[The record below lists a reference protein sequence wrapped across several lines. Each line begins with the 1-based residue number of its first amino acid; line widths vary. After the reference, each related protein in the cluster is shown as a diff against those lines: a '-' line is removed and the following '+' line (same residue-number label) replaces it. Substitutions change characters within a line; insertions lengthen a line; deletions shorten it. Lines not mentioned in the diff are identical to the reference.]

1 MRMRKTILIPALM
14 CLLFVFGMHGCK
26 EEDDTFDPY
35 YDWKARNE
43 EYFEGIAAEA
53 RDSIALA
60 KRMYGDDWEDYCSW
74 RMYKSTTLAP
84 DDAGTLYDS
93 ICVCIETRGEGTVS
107 PKWSD
112 SVRVNYR
119 GWLMPTQDMVDGE
132 LVDEQTV
139 FAQSYMGELDNDIAV
154 PVLMG
159 VADAVVGFATAL
171 QYMHTGDVW
180 WVYIPPDLA
189 YGSVDYSTIPAYSVL
204 TFYANLVAIYETGE
218 EIPDWK
224 SLEADTIFD

>member
-1 MRMRKTILIPALM
+1 MKRTLILSVLA
-14 CLLFVFGMHGCK
+14 CFLLYCIQGCK
-26 EEDDTFDPY
+26 EEDDTYDPY
-35 YDWKARNE
+35 YNWEARNV
-43 EYFEGIAAEA
+43 EYFEGLAAEA
-53 RDSIALA
+53 RDSMAQAKAL
-60 KRMYGDDWEDYCSW
+60 YGDEWEDYCSW

-93 ICVCIETRGEGTVS
+93 IIVCIDTRGDGTVS

-119 GWLMPTQDMVDGE
+119 GWLMPTQDMVNGV
-132 LVDEQTV
+132 LTDEQTV

-159 VADAVVGFATAL
+159 VSESVVGFATAL

-180 WVYIPPDLA
+180 WVYIPPDLG

-204 TFYANLVAIYETGE
+204 TFYANLVAIYEAGE
-218 EIPDWK
+218 DIPDWK
-224 SLEADTIFD
+224 SLAPENLY